1 MKYTR
6 FLIKFFSG
14 LAAQAFTFDL
24 KFYMN
29 LIGTDLV
36 KVTEPLESDASSSAP
51 GKNIKDKG
59 QSSLTFLEFITY
71 YDRDYCGVQD
81 QFIVGIDKKKQIIK
95 VKCVQDEEYS
105 QIQIA
110 VSTKGILKALKPY
123 GNSTKRNVEGNCL
136 FVLFFTKTCHV
147 SAEVAPYFN
156 ALARRF
162 PFIRL
167 YAIDAFKYPSFNTD
181 FGIIGLPTAMLF
193 HQGRPVVKLNNVLE
207 NVKNFGSFL
216 TKHTD
221 IKPANGIEYLPPT
234 PEDYIGPLS
243 SIPEEESKN
252 LLILA
257 WLFIA
262 CCAAF
267 YFSKTR
273 LYNQIA
279 DVIKKNWRES
289 EVQAQMERR

>member
-1 MKYTR
+1 MNFTKILL
-6 FLIKFFSG
+6 FLTLGIT
-14 LAAQAFTFDL
+14 QALTFDL

-29 LIGTDLV
+29 NLIGGDLV
-36 KVTEPLESDASSSAP
+36 KITETGDSVPSSTA
-51 GKNIKDKG
+51 GKKPDLRG
-59 QSSLTFLEFITY
+59 QTSLSFLDFITY
-71 YDRDYCGVQD
+71 YDRDYCGLQD
-81 QFIVGIDKKKQIIK
+81 EFIAGNDKKKQIIK
-95 VKCVQDEEYS
+95 VKCVQDKEYS
-105 QIQIA
+105 EIQIA
-110 VSTKGILKALKPY
+110 SHAKLILNALKPY

-136 FVLFFTKTCHV
+136 FVLFYTKTCHI

-156 ALARRF
+156 ALSRRF

-234 PEDYIGPLS
+234 PEDYQGPLS
-243 SIPEEESKN
+243 SVPEEESKN

-257 WLFIA
+257 WMFIA
-262 CCAAF
+262 SCAGF
-267 YFSKTR
+267 YFSKTAI
-273 LYNQIA
+273 YAQIT

>member
-1 MKYTR
+1 M
-6 FLIKFFSG
+6 
-14 LAAQAFTFDL
+14 
-24 KFYMN
+24 
-29 LIGTDLV
+29 V
-36 KVTEPLESDASSSAP
+36 KITETHDSVPSSAAVKKVDR
-51 GKNIKDKG
+51 GHT
-59 QSSLTFLEFITY
+59 SLTFLEFITF
-71 YDRDYCGVQD
+71 YDRDHCGVQD
-81 QFIVGIDKKKQIIK
+81 ELIAGNDKKKQVIK

-110 VSTKGILKALKPY
+110 TSAKGILKALKPY

-136 FVLFFTKTCHV
+136 FVLFYTRTCHI

-156 ALARRF
+156 ALSRRF

-221 IKPANGIEYLPPT
+221 IKPTNGVEYLPPT
-234 PEDYIGPLS
+234 PEDYLGPLS

-252 LLILA
+252 LLVLA
-257 WLFIA
+257 WMFIA
-262 CCAAF
+262 CCAGF
-267 YFSKTR
+267 YFSKTSI
-273 LYNQIA
+273 YVQIT
-279 DVIKKNWRES
+279 DIIKKNWRES

>member
-1 MKYTR
+1 M
-6 FLIKFFSG
+6 
-14 LAAQAFTFDL
+14 
-24 KFYMN
+24 KFYTN
-29 LIGTDLV
+29 LIGGDLV
-36 KVTEPLESDASSSAP
+36 KIAETDSVPSSSVPA
-51 GKNIKDKG
+51 KKQDLRG
-59 QSSLTFLEFITY
+59 QTSLTFLEFITY
-71 YDRDYCGVQD
+71 YDRDFCGVSD
-81 QFIVGIDKKKQIIK
+81 EFIVGNEKKKQIIK
-95 VKCVQDEEYS
+95 VRCVQDEEYS

-110 VSTKGILKALKPY
+110 SSAKGILKALKPY

-136 FVLFFTKTCHV
+136 FVFFYTKTCHI
-147 SAEVAPYFN
+147 SSEVAPYFN
-156 ALARRF
+156 ALSRRF

-221 IKPANGIEYLPPT
+221 IKPSNGVEYVPPT

-243 SIPEEESKN
+243 SVPEEESKN
-252 LLILA
+252 LLVLA
-257 WLFIA
+257 WMFIA
-262 CCAAF
+262 SCAGF
-267 YFSKTR
+267 YFSKTAI
-273 LYNQIA
+273 YAQIA

-289 EVQAQMERR
+289 EVQAREERR